1 MKSHEPKRPKEGPKK
16 RPKTNNGI
24 CSICQK
30 KFEYQS
36 YLNRH
41 MKTHNLKMEGEETKL
56 DFDSSYVHQN
66 SLTSSKNVSSI
77 VKTEPEIESKR
88 VLEHSIFSEN
98 YFPAM
103 NIGTPSNI
111 TGKHRSP
118 SKPEDNSKN
127 KRRKQNLNQRNI
139 F

>member
-30 KFEYQS
+30 KFEFQS

-66 SLTSSKNVSSI
+66 SSTSSKNVSSI
-77 VKTEPEIESKR
+77 VKTEPELESKIK
-88 VLEHSIFSEN
+88 LEHSIFSEK
-98 YFPAM
+98 YFPPM
-103 NIGTPSNI
+103 KLEPPSI
-111 TGKHRSP
+111 TTEKCSDP
-118 SKPEDNSKN
+118 LEPENDSKN
-127 KRRKQNLNQRNI
+127 KRRKQNINQRHY